1 MRLVGEQFDLVVL
14 GGGSAARDAANM
26 AMRDYDARVALV
38 ERERWGGSCPNV
50 ACSPTKA
57 YLVAAELAHDVNTRA
72 SVLGIETGGAK
83 VDLARVR
90 AWKESLKKSQ
100 EQWLRDLEGSG
111 FATLTGQATFTGPR
125 TVRVG
130 DRELE
135 SDRILVATG
144 SRTAVPPVEG
154 IEEIDWLDHVSALD
168 LTEVPRSLL
177 VVGGGAV
184 GLEFGQAFSR
194 FGAQV
199 RIVDAAERIAPLAD
213 AEASATLAAA
223 LQAEGIELATNVFVQ
238 RVRQD
243 GDEVVA
249 TIAPRT
255 QGQEPYERRA
265 QKVLLASGRVPN
277 VEELDLETAGVET
290 TKTGITVDEHM
301 RTSVPGIWAAGDVTA
316 IAQFTPIAQYQA
328 RVAVADMF
336 GKDTRTADYSVLPT
350 AIFTDPELGCVGL
363 TEEQAREQG
372 HDVDV
377 ARNEHV
383 KRFQFVGAE
392 HGLFKIVFD
401 RSDRKVLGLHVV
413 SRSAGEIVQGLSL
426 GLRLGATV
434 DDLATMH
441 HVFPTFGEGVKA
453 AAERAV
459 PWMADLV
466 DSAFM
471 D

>member
-1 MRLVGEQFDLVVL
+1 MRLVIDRFDLVVL

-72 SVLGIETGGAK
+72 PVLGIDTGPAR

-90 AWKESLKKSQ
+90 EWKESLKRSQ
-100 EQWLRDLEGSG
+100 EQWLRDLEESG
-111 FATLTGQATFTGPR
+111 ITAVAGQATFIGPR
-125 TVRVG
+125 TLRV
-130 DRELE
+130 DERELDA
-135 SDRILVATG
+135 DRILVATG

-154 IEEIDWLDHVSALD
+154 IDEIDWLDHVSALD

-194 FGAQV
+194 FGAHV
-199 RIVDAAERIAPLAD
+199 RIADAAERIAPLAD
-213 AEASATLAAA
+213 ADSSATLAAA
-223 LQAEGIELATNVFVQ
+223 LEAEGIELATNVFVQ
-238 RVRQD
+238 RLRQD

-249 TIAPRT
+249 TIAPRDAS
-255 QGQEPYERRA
+255 EPYERRA
-265 QKVLLASGRVPN
+265 HRVLLASGRVPN
-277 VEELDLETAGVET
+277 VEELDLEAAGVET
-290 TKTGITVDEHM
+290 TRSGITVDERL
-301 RTSVPGIWAAGDVTA
+301 RTSAPGIWAAGDVTA
-316 IAQFTPIAQYQA
+316 VAQFTPIAQYQA

-336 GKDTRTADYSVLPT
+336 GTDAAGADYSVLPT
-350 AIFTDPELGCVGL
+350 SIFTDPELGGVGL
-363 TEEQAREQG
+363 TEERAREQG
-372 HDVDV
+372 HDVGV
-377 ARNEHV
+377 VRNERV

-401 RSDRKVLGLHVV
+401 RGSRKVLGLHVI
-413 SRSAGEIVQGLSL
+413 SRSASEIVQGFSL

-434 DDLATMH
+434 DDLAMMH

-459 PWMADLV
+459 PSMADLV